1 MTAHV
6 KPASRRER
14 AASTRMKIVAAA
26 AKLFTAQGYAGTTME
41 GIAQTAGVAVQTVY
55 FVFHTKPELLIETM
69 TVLAWGPHPRSDIA
83 REWIREAH
91 AAPDAGR
98 RLAIA
103 VDAGVE
109 IYRRVGPMFE
119 AFLAATSTDEDVRAA
134 WQRITSERRA
144 GMTHLVDAMADRDEL
159 RPGLSRVYATDI
171 LVALHRQEAFL
182 AFTNDCGWTVE
193 QFKAWLFATLC
204 RELLP
209 AADADAA
216 LRPGSSAVYGAS
228 FSAALHDLG

>member
-14 AASTRMKIVAAA
+14 AAATRMKIVAAA
-26 AKLFTAQGYAGTTME
+26 AKRFAAQGYAGTTME
-41 GIAQTAGVAVQTVY
+41 AIAQRAGVAVQTVY

-69 TVLAWGPHPRSDIA
+69 TVLAWGPDPRSDIA

-91 AAPDAGR
+91 AAPDSGR

-103 VDAGVE
+103 VEAGAE

-119 AFLAATSTDEDVRAA
+119 AFLAAASADDDVLAA

-144 GMTHLVDAMADRDEL
+144 GMTRFVDAMADRDEL
-159 RPGLSRVYATDI
+159 RSGLSRSYATDI
-171 LVALHRQEAFL
+171 LVALHRQEVFL

-193 QFKAWLFATLC
+193 RYKAWLFATLC

-216 LRPGSSAVYGAS
+216 VRPGSSAVEGTS
-228 FSAALHDLG
+228 FSVALGDLG